1 MKLIINEWQYLYYNG
16 LINEAKYSDV
26 IKKLKPKDTLEY
38 LDKNGNTITFEV
50 ILNDNGQ
57 IYLKGDSGVYKNN
70 YFFITITDL
79 VDNNLNY
86 RTINIS
92 KNVPDELKGETNDS
106 KILTAILKDFPITT
120 WRKSTFKNIDK
131 ILLGGENIDIVKP
144 DAEDEKFKNFINV
157 KDLNPLFEE
166 LNSLKPGTTYKLKLS
181 NGGEIDL
188 DLLDNQNNSLFFE
201 TNKLTGAAK
210 SYSELINAELL
221 LDVNSKMIQQ
231 RVSSLMDED
240 EVESVYTFKF
250 KKLKGSTDKSGNRVY
265 DIITIKNIV
274 DIDPVGSFD
283 EKEKED
289 KKDDG
294 ELSDEEIDD
303 MSAEDI
309 TNLVLSNPTFKAA
322 FLKKPSFWDGVL
334 KRNPKGILAAKS
346 ILKKVGVKSPSSK
359 SDKDKKETEVT
370 GFFKNNEEYFFQL
383 SDKSFIK
390 DDINLDIQ
398 KKYRVKAKKRTNIDG
413 DITVFLN
420 GKGFIIKLLSKYGEN
435 RNQFTGEI
443 ILNFGEENE
452 YREKRVF
459 KVTDAY

>member
-16 LINEAKYSDV
+16 LINEVKYSDV

-334 KRNPKGILAAKS
+334 KRSPKGILAAKS
-346 ILKKVGVKSPSSK
+346 ILKKVGVKSPSTK

-420 GKGFIIKLLSKYGEN
+420 GKGFIIKLLSRYGEN

>member
-1 MKLIINEWQYLYYNG
+1 MKLIINEWQYLYHNG

-38 LDKNGNTITFEV
+38 LDKNGDTITFEV

-79 VDNNLNY
+79 VDNNLSY
-86 RTINIS
+86 RTINIP

-106 KILTAILKDFPITT
+106 KILTAILKDFPVTT

-250 KKLKGSTDKSGNRVY
+250 KKLKGSTDKSGERAY

-334 KRNPKGILAAKS
+334 KRSPKGILAAKS
-346 ILKKVGVKSPSSK
+346 ILKKVGVKSPSTK

-398 KKYRVKAKKRTNIDG
+398 KKYRVKAKKRTNVDG

-420 GKGFIIKLLSKYGEN
+420 GKGFIIKLLSRYGEN

>member
-1 MKLIINEWQYLYYNG
+1 
-16 LINEAKYSDV
+16 
-26 IKKLKPKDTLEY
+26 
-38 LDKNGNTITFEV
+38 
-50 ILNDNGQ
+50 
-57 IYLKGDSGVYKNN
+57 
-70 YFFITITDL
+70 
-79 VDNNLNY
+79 VDNNLSY
-86 RTINIS
+86 RTINIP

-106 KILTAILKDFPITT
+106 KILTAILKDFPVTT

-334 KRNPKGILAAKS
+334 KRSPKGILAAKS
-346 ILKKVGVKSPSSK
+346 ILKKVGVKSPSTK

-398 KKYRVKAKKRTNIDG
+398 KKYRVKAKKRTNVDG

-420 GKGFIIKLLSKYGEN
+420 GKGFIIKLLSRYGEN